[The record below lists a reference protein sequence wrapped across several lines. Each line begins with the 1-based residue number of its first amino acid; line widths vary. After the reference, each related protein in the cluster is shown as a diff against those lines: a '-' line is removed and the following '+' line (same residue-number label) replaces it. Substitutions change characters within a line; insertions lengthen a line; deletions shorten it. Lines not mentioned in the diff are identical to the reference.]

1 MTPPFVVLGSSHV
14 RCSLRASSGRRALV
28 LGLALLLGALAA
40 PLGGA
45 SDWPQWR
52 GPTRDGRVDGA
63 PWPDRL
69 RDGRLARRWTVELGP
84 SYAGPIVAGDR
95 VFTVETRDE
104 EEEIVRAFDRTTG
117 ETLWRTAWEGAM
129 DVPFFAARNGSWVR
143 STPAFDD
150 GALYVA
156 GMRDVLVRLDAET
169 GEEDWRVDFPARDG
183 TPLPTFGFVSSPL
196 VVGDH
201 VLVQAGAALVKLD
214 KATGETVWRS
224 LDDGGGMMGSAF
236 SSPILASPGGVSQFV
251 VQTRTHLAGVAPED
265 GGVLWRREIPSFRGM
280 NILTP
285 TVIGDAVFTATYGGR
300 SRRLDLAPSDAG
312 VTVRQAWE
320 GRTQGNMTSPVV
332 VDGHA
337 YLLTRGNR
345 FTCIDLTDGEVRWTS
360 GPTGDDY
367 WSLVRQG
374 DRILALANTGI
385 LRLVAASPDAYD
397 VLDEV
402 RVSEADTWAHLAVVD
417 GALFVRDRFG
427 LSAFDWR

>member
-1 MTPPFVVLGSSHV
+1 MAPPFVVLGSSH
-14 RCSLRASSGRRALV
+14 LRPSRHGPSVGRKLV
-28 LGLALLLGALAA
+28 VGLGLLFGGLVAPDGRAA
-40 PLGGA
+40 
-45 SDWPQWR
+45 DWPQWR

-63 PWPDRL
+63 AWPDRL
-69 RDGRLARRWTVELGP
+69 RDGRLARRWSVELGP

-104 EEEIVRAFDRTTG
+104 EEEIVHAFDRTTG
-117 ETLWRTAWEGAM
+117 APLWRTAWEGAM

-150 GALYVA
+150 GAVYVA

-169 GEEDWRVDFPARDG
+169 GEVDWRVDFPARDG
-183 TPLPTFGFVSSPL
+183 TPLPAFGFVSSPL
-196 VVGDH
+196 VVGGH
-201 VLVQAGAALVKLD
+201 VLVQAGAALAKLD
-214 KATGETVWRS
+214 KESGETIWRS

-236 SSPILASPGGVSQFV
+236 SSPMLAAPGGVPQLV
-251 VQTRTHLAGVAPED
+251 VQTRTHLAGVAPDD
-265 GGVLWRREIPSFRGM
+265 GAVLWRREIPSFRGM

-285 TVIGDAVFTATYGGR
+285 TVVGDAVFTATYGGR
-300 SRRLDLAPSDAG
+300 SRRLDLASSDVG

-345 FTCIDLTDGEVRWTS
+345 FTCIDLDDGAVRWTS

-385 LRLVAASPDAYD
+385 LRLLAASPDAYV

-402 RVSEADTWAHLAVVD
+402 RVAEDDTWAHLAVVD
-417 GALFVRDRFG
+417 GALYVRERSA